1 MSQSEK
7 AEELR
12 RLHLEPELLV
22 LVNVWDAASAR
33 TVAALPGCRA
43 LATAS
48 WSIAAA
54 HGVDDG
60 ERLPRAEML
69 TWIERIA
76 HAVDVPVT
84 ADLEAGYG
92 ASAAEVADTVAG
104 AIAAGAVGCNL
115 EDGTPDGPEPLRAAA
130 EHAGRVA
137 AARAAGERAG
147 VPLVINA
154 RTDVFLAQVGAGAE
168 RVDLALDR
176 GRAYVEAGADCV
188 FVPGARDPDDLRRL
202 VTEMGA
208 PVSVLGFPGGPP
220 PAELERLGVARMS
233 LGPGSMGV
241 AMAALRDAANGILA
255 RGELPPE
262 LAFRP

>member
-7 AEELR
+7 AGALR

-54 HGVDDG
+54 HGVADG
-60 ERLPRAEML
+60 EQLARAEML
-69 TWIERIA
+69 ACIERIA
-76 HAVDVPVT
+76 RAVDLPVT

-115 EDGTPDGPEPLRAAA
+115 EDGTPEGPAPLRAAA
-130 EHAGRVA
+130 EHAQRVA
-137 AARAAGERAG
+137 AARAAGEQAG

-154 RTDVFLAQVGAGAE
+154 RTDVFLAQVGAAAE

-188 FVPGARDPDDLRRL
+188 FVPGARDPGDLRRL
-202 VTEMGA
+202 VSDMGA
-208 PVSVLGFPGGPP
+208 PVSVLGVPGGPG

-233 LGPGSMGV
+233 LGPGSMGA
-241 AMAALRDAANGILA
+241 AMAGLRAAAEEILL